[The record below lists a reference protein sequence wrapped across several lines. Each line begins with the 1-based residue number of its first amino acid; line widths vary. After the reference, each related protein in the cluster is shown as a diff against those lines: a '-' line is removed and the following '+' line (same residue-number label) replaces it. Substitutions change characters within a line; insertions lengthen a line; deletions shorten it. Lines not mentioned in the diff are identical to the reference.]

1 MVYNFHDFSEIAH
14 QNVATCRFGIDI
26 AMFCNSKDFQF
37 SSQELKKKYG
47 GDSGIENT
55 TSSSKIQLNSR
66 AVGGGFGCC
75 GS

>member
-1 MVYNFHDFSEIAH
+1 MTFWKLHIRVLQPAALVSTFFA
-14 QNVATCRFGIDI
+14 V
-26 AMFCNSKDFQF
+26 FCNSKDFQF

-66 AVGGGFGCC
+66 SVGGGFSCC